1 MLIFLGEKLVG
12 ANFYAVC
19 NYGFNHAHT
28 TKAKA
33 HLLLFSLIF
42 MKGRHN
48 MSTYLGQHFM
58 WMWHRDVL
66 MLWMVIQILERF
78 HSFLRIG
85 YSPESSTENSSTY
98 KKLSALAGKWHL
110 SRSHC
115 VFSVV
120 YSCVH
125 IVYSVLCIVYCS
137 GKEVEAVPP
146 HPALVAGSTL

>member
-1 MLIFLGEKLVG
+1 M
-12 ANFYAVC
+12 
-19 NYGFNHAHT
+19 HT
-28 TKAKA
+28 QPKAKA
-33 HLLLFSLIF
+33 HLHLSSLIF
-42 MKGRHN
+42 QKGRHN

-78 HSFLRIG
+78 HSFPPIG
-85 YSPESSTENSSTY
+85 NSAESSTENIITY

-125 IVYSVLCIVYCS
+125 IVYSVLCILVFTLCILCWVLLCSHFVFCVGYC
-137 GKEVEAVPP
+137 
-146 HPALVAGSTL
+146 LLFRQGSRSCPSSPSLSSR